1 LICELEANSHSTL
14 CDSVHMSALEEAK
27 DVEESL
33 FRWISRERFV
43 AFPKVTGV
51 GLNEM
56 ASLGKLL
63 AVFVIDDKD
72 NNNAEKSR

>member
-1 LICELEANSHSTL
+1 MYCTSLCHS
-14 CDSVHMSALEEAK
+14 VNMSAPVEAK
-27 DVEESL
+27 DVEDSL
-33 FRWISRERFV
+33 FQWISRERFV

-63 AVFVIDDKD
+63 AVFVIDEND
-72 NNNAEKSR
+72 NNIVEKSR

>member
-1 LICELEANSHSTL
+1 
-14 CDSVHMSALEEAK
+14 MSALEEAK

>member
-1 LICELEANSHSTL
+1 MFDPFFGRNIDF
-14 CDSVHMSALEEAK
+14 CDVTDTVVPAATEKMET
-27 DVEESL
+27 SL
-33 FRWISRERFV
+33 HQWISKERFV

-63 AVFVIDDKD
+63 AIFVLD
-72 NNNAEKSR
+72 EKNSETEDERLR

>member
-1 LICELEANSHSTL
+1 MDVTVPTES
-14 CDSVHMSALEEAK
+14 K
-27 DVEESL
+27 DMEESL
-33 FRWISRERFV
+33 FQWISRERFV

-63 AVFVIDDKD
+63 AVFVLDEKD
-72 NNNAEKSR
+72 FEKVEKSG